1 MGARVKLQV
10 PGIGEVGG
18 WLARPEGPP
27 QGGVVVLQ
35 EIFGVNA
42 HMRAVTDRYA
52 REGLLALAPALF
64 DPVERDAELTYD
76 EAGFEGGRALA
87 AALGFDRAVAVAGA
101 AASTLSML
109 LAPPGGRPAPATRV
123 QASPEPGEAAD
134 RRVAAVGFCW
144 GGSVAFLANTRLGL
158 PAVSYY
164 GARTLP
170 VLDEPLR
177 APMLFHF
184 GARDHSIPPA
194 DIEAHRRAH
203 PQAEL
208 HVYDAG
214 HGFNRDVDPRHHD
227 PASARLAHVRT
238 LDFLQRAFRPG
249 AGH

>member
-1 MGARVKLQV
+1 
-10 PGIGEVGG
+10 
-18 WLARPEGPP
+18 
-27 QGGVVVLQ
+27 
-35 EIFGVNA
+35 
-42 HMRAVTDRYA
+42 MRAVTDRYA

-64 DPVERDAELTYD
+64 DPVERDVELAYD

-87 AALGFDRAVAVAGA
+87 AALGFDRAVAIAGA
-101 AASTLSML
+101 AATTLAAL
-109 LAPPGGRPAPATRV
+109 LAASPGTRGPGPGGRGDDETGPVA
-123 QASPEPGEAAD
+123 G

-170 VLDEPLR
+170 VLGEALR

-203 PQAEL
+203 PHAEL

-238 LDFLQRAFRPG
+238 LDFLQRAFLARPG
-249 AGH
+249 H